1 VIRVAAGPAALI
13 AAGRV
18 RVVQLPRAAKGPPR
32 EALLLR
38 DHAGTLRAYLNRC
51 EHLPVPLDA
60 GGRKFLSA
68 DGAYLQCQ
76 THGARYRLVD
86 GYCVVG
92 PCAGRAL
99 EALAIEI
106 DDADVYILIDA

>member
-1 VIRVAAGPAALI
+1 VIRVAAGPEAGI
-13 AAGRV
+13 ATGRV
-18 RVVQLPRAAKGPPR
+18 RVVHLPRATNGTPR

-38 DHAGTLRAYLNRC
+38 DQAGTLRAYLNRC

-60 GGRKFLSA
+60 GGRKFLSS

-99 EALAIEI
+99 EALTIEI
-106 DDADVYILIDA
+106 DDTDVYIVIDG